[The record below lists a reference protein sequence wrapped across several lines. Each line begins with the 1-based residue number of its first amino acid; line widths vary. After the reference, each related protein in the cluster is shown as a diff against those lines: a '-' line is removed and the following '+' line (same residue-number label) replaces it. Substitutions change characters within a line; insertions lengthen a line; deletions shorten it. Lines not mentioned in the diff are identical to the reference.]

1 MNLTHEKIKAY
12 AYGLYLERKENEGS
26 ALEDW
31 LDAEEEVKRGCAK
44 CIEKNTLTRSHRQR

>member
-1 MNLTHEKIKAY
+1 MNLTHEKIEAY
-12 AYGLYLERKENEGS
+12 AYGLYLERRESEGS